1 MFAKRGERDF
11 QTGTLKEGRKKPD
24 KRRRKSVK
32 LSEKRER
39 EINPWDYTFFLL
51 RDRRRTDPRTAFAVT
66 RLV

>member
-39 EINPWDYTFFLL
+39 EINPWDYTFFP
-51 RDRRRTDPRTAFAVT
+51 RETGGPDPRTAFAVT